1 MSTKRTGLGRGLDA
15 LLGDVELAKPAPLAG
30 QKSRQQADHG
40 ASQPATKPTD
50 DGGDEVL
57 RMISVDLLRRGAY
70 QPRQDIHQES
80 LEELA
85 DSIRAQGLIQP
96 IVVRPLPTR
105 DPAGARQYEIVAGER
120 RWRAAQ
126 MIGLESIPA
135 MVKDLSDSDAIAVA
149 LIENIQRENLGPLEE
164 AAALRRLIDEFE
176 LTHEAAAEA
185 VGRSR
190 AAVSNIVRLLELG
203 EATKALVQQGD
214 LEMGHARALL
224 ALGDTRKQA
233 EIAAFV
239 VKRGLSV
246 RATEGLV
253 KKTLE
258 GPKSSP
264 ASAAV
269 DPDIRQL
276 QDDLAERLGARVAIQ
291 HGAKGG
297 GRLVVAYNSLDEL
310 EGILAHIK

>member
-15 LLGDVELAKPAPLAG
+15 LLGDVELAKPVPLSG

-40 ASQPATKPTD
+40 ASQPATKPAD
-50 DGGDEVL
+50 GGGDEVF

-135 MVKDLSDSDAIAVA
+135 MVKDLSDSAAIAVA

-164 AAALRRLIDEFE
+164 AGALRRLIDEFE

-203 EATKALVQQGD
+203 EATKVLVQQGD

-233 EIAAFV
+233 EIAALV

-264 ASAAV
+264 ASDAV

-276 QDDLAERLGARVAIQ
+276 QDDLADRLGARVAIQ
-291 HGAKGG
+291 HGAKGRG
-297 GRLVVAYNSLDEL
+297 KLVVAYNSLDEL

>member
-15 LLGDVELAKPAPLAG
+15 LLGDADLSKPAPVEPPGQPDHRAG
-30 QKSRQQADHG
+30 QPETD
-40 ASQPATKPTD
+40 PANETF
-50 DGGDEVL
+50 

-96 IVVRPLPTR
+96 IVVRPLHTR

-126 MIGLESIPA
+126 LAGLESIPA
-135 MVKDLSDSDAIAVA
+135 MVKDLPDSAAIAVA

-176 LTHEAAAEA
+176 LTHEGAAEA

-190 AAVSNIVRLLELG
+190 TAVSNIVRLLELG
-203 EATKALVQQGD
+203 EATKVLVQQGD

-246 RATEGLV
+246 RATESLV

-258 GPKSSP
+258 RPKSSP
-264 ASAAV
+264 ASDTV
-269 DPDIRQL
+269 DPNIRQL
-276 QDDLAERLGARVAIQ
+276 EDNLAERLGARVAIQ
-291 HGAKGG
+291 HRAKGG
-297 GRLVVAYNSLDEL
+297 GKLVVAYNSLEEL

>member
-15 LLGDVELAKPAPLAG
+15 LLGDADLSKPAPVEPPG
-30 QKSRQQADHG
+30 QPDHR
-40 ASQPATKPTD
+40 ASQPKT
-50 DGGDEVL
+50 GRGDETF

-96 IVVRPLPTR
+96 IVVRPLHTR
-105 DPAGARQYEIVAGER
+105 DPAGAQQYEIVAGER

-126 MIGLESIPA
+126 LAGLESIPA
-135 MVKDLSDSDAIAVA
+135 MVKDLPDSAAIAVA

-176 LTHEAAAEA
+176 LTHEGAAEA

-190 AAVSNIVRLLELG
+190 TAVSNIVRLLELG
-203 EATKALVQQGD
+203 EATKVLVQQGD

-224 ALGDTRKQA
+224 ALGDTRKQG

-246 RATEGLV
+246 RATESLV

-258 GPKSSP
+258 RSKSSP
-264 ASAAV
+264 ASDTV
-269 DPDIRQL
+269 DPNIRQL
-276 QDDLAERLGARVAIQ
+276 QDNLAERLGARVAIQ
-291 HGAKGG
+291 HRAKGG
-297 GRLVVAYNSLDEL
+297 GKLVVAYNSLEEL

>member
-15 LLGDVELAKPAPLAG
+15 LLGDIEISKPVTVAG
-30 QKSRQQADHG
+30 KQAAEPVHPPER
-40 ASQPATKPTD
+40 AQTD
-50 DGGDEVL
+50 EGL

-70 QPRQDIHQES
+70 QPRKDIHQES

-96 IVVRPLPTR
+96 IVVRPLIER
-105 DPAGARQYEIVAGER
+105 DATGARQYEIVAGER

-126 MIGLESIPA
+126 LVGLDAIPA
-135 MVKDLSDSDAIAVA
+135 MVMDLPDSAAIAVA

-164 AAALRRLIDEFE
+164 AGALRRLIDEFE

-203 EATKALVQQGD
+203 EAAKALVQQGA

-224 ALGDTRKQA
+224 ALGDTRVQA
-233 EIAAFV
+233 EIAAQV
-239 VKRGLSV
+239 VKRRLSV
-246 RATEGLV
+246 RATESLV
-253 KKTLE
+253 KNTLA
-258 GPKSSP
+258 GPKKSS
-264 ASAAV
+264 AGKVV
-269 DPDIRQL
+269 DPNIRQL
-276 QDDLAERLGARVAIQ
+276 QDDLASLLGARVSLQ
-291 HGAKGG
+291 HSAKGG
-297 GRLVVAYNSLDEL
+297 GKLVIGYHSLDEL

>member
-15 LLGDVELAKPAPLAG
+15 LLGDVELAKPVPVSG
-30 QKSRQQADHG
+30 QKSRQQADHS
-40 ASQPATKPTD
+40 ASQPATKPAD
-50 DGGDEVL
+50 GGGDEVF

-135 MVKDLSDSDAIAVA
+135 MVKDLSDSAAIAVA

-164 AAALRRLIDEFE
+164 AGALRRLIDEFE

-203 EATKALVQQGD
+203 EATKVLVQQGD

-233 EIAAFV
+233 EIAALV

-264 ASAAV
+264 ASDAV

-276 QDDLAERLGARVAIQ
+276 QDDLADRLGARVAIQ
-291 HGAKGG
+291 HGAKGRG
-297 GRLVVAYNSLDEL
+297 KLVVAYNSLDEL